1 MDDPA
6 SCPEGHEGSERVL
19 SAFAAFSQ
27 SDGGVSE
34 ALAGG
39 SGCAGCAGGDCACCS
54 VN

>member
-19 SAFAAFSQ
+19 STFATISRG
-27 SDGGVSE
+27 DGVVSE
-34 ALAGG
+34 ALAGA
-39 SGCAGCAGGDCACCS
+39 SGCGGCAGGNCACGS